1 MSVEENEPKKQLGF
15 KKPVKEVTF
24 DKKIKLF
31 INKTEIDQ

>member
-1 MSVEENEPKKQLGF
+1 MSVDEVEPKKPGV
-15 KKPVKEVTF
+15 KKGTKEATF